1 VAALDLLLPGA
12 LAARTGGTIYDRR
25 ITKGLTARGWSVT
38 VHSLDPAFP
47 LAPPAAIAA
56 ARTVVESLP
65 PGRLVVFD
73 GLVLGP
79 GTDGLVGAAAPLC
92 PVALVHHPL
101 ALEGGLDAS
110 VRRQLQD
117 AERAA
122 WARMRRLIVTSRW
135 TAAALAEAGIDAE
148 RIRIVEPGT
157 ARASLARG
165 SRGGGLN
172 LLCVASL
179 TPRKGHA
186 VLFDALAG
194 LTAHEW
200 RLRCAGSTERDPR
213 TAAAL
218 AAQADRLGLGGRIEL
233 LGELSEAALARE
245 YDDADLFVLSSQ
257 LEGYGMAAAEAL
269 AHGLPVVATAAG
281 ALRDTLPPAARVL
294 VPPGDR
300 EALAAAL
307 AELFTDRARLEQL
320 AAAARLARDAL
331 PSWGDASAAFAAA
344 LQDLA
349 G

>member
-1 VAALDLLLPGA
+1 MAALDLLLPGA

-25 ITKGLTARGWSVT
+25 ITEGLTARGWSVT

-47 LAPPAAIAA
+47 LPTPAAITA
-56 ARTVVESLP
+56 ARMVLEALP

-79 GTDGLVGAAAPLC
+79 GADQLVAAAERLC
-92 PVALVHHPL
+92 RVALVHHPL
-101 ALEGGLDAS
+101 ALEGGLDAP
-110 VRRQLQD
+110 VRQRLQD

-135 TAAALAEAGIDAE
+135 TAAALADAGVGAE

-157 ARASLARG
+157 ARAGLARG
-165 SRGGGLN
+165 SQGGELN

-186 VLFDALAG
+186 VLFDALAR

-200 RLRCAGSTERDPR
+200 RLRCAGSTERDPA

-218 AAQADRLGLGGRIEL
+218 AAQIERLGLGGRIEL
-233 LGELSEAALARE
+233 LGELSEAALAEE
-245 YDDADLFVLSSQ
+245 YDAADLFVLSSE

-300 EALAAAL
+300 TALATTL

-331 PSWGDASAAFAAA
+331 PSWDDASATFAAA
-344 LQDLA
+344 LEDLA
-349 G
+349 A